1 MAQIIPTLVTL
12 AAIFTIYFLGVRIY
26 EEGF

>member
-1 MAQIIPTLVTL
+1 MAQAIPTLITL
-12 AAIFTIYFLGVRIY
+12 TVVFTTYFLGVRIY